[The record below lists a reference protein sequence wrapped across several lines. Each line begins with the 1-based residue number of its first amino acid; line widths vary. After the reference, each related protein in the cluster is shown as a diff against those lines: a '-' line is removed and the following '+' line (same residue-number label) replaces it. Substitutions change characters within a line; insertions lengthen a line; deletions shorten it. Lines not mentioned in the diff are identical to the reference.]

1 MRCFVSPDD
10 WQPGEMELPRD
21 EVHHLHTVLRVKAG
35 APVLAFD
42 GRGRTAE
49 CEIIE
54 IDKRRARLRVLQ
66 QHTHPK
72 PSPEFILLQGLPRE
86 QKMDLL
92 IQKATE
98 LGVHRIRPVQADH
111 AVARVREGNEEAKRE
126 RWQRI
131 ALNAAKQ
138 CGAVWLPEVE
148 PIQPLLTCLTEMQ
161 RVDLLLICSLEP
173 DAQPLRT
180 VMQSAREAQPATVA
194 FLVGPEGDFSARE
207 RAAARNAGGRAVSL
221 GDSILRTETASL
233 FVLSV
238 LSYELSSGANGF

>member
-1 MRCFVSPDD
+1 MRCFVPPDD
-10 WQPGEMELPRD
+10 WQTSEMELSRD
-21 EVHHLHTVLRVKAG
+21 EVHHLHTVLRAKAG
-35 APVLAFD
+35 APVFAFD
-42 GRGRTAE
+42 GHGRTAE
-49 CEIIE
+49 CEVVE
-54 IDKRRARLRVLQ
+54 IDRRRARLRVLQ
-66 QHTHPK
+66 QHIHPK

-98 LGVHRIRPVQADH
+98 LGVHRIRPVQTDH
-111 AVARVREGNEEAKRE
+111 AVARIREGNEESKRA

-138 CGAVWLPEVE
+138 CGAVWLPEVD

-161 RVDLLLICSLEP
+161 RVDLLLVCSLEP
-173 DAQPLRT
+173 DTQPLRA
-180 VMQSAREAQPATVA
+180 VMQSARETQPATVA

-221 GDSILRTETASL
+221 GDSILRTETTSL

-238 LSYELSSGANGF
+238 LSYELSPGANGA